1 MNKYSDEVVAG
12 QATYTPFFLNIYDLF
27 VIRFSNRF
35 FWRCPPQKTIELYQ
49 RNVASEHLDI
59 GVGTGFYL
67 QTCDKLRNAKAVGI
81 MDLNNNSLEKTKG
94 ALEKIGVSSVAVYHA
109 NALEGFPFQDAKYS
123 SIGINYLLHCV
134 PGSFDEKL
142 GNIFKN
148 LKTSISPGRSIKVF
162 GSTILIDEDKHT
174 ALSKLVMRF
183 YHKKGIF
190 HNQRD
195 TLTSLIEV
203 CNQYSK
209 NVLINV
215 VGAVAF
221 FEVTIET

>member
-35 FWRCPPQKTIELYQ
+35 FWRCPPQRTIELYQ
-49 RNVASEHLDI
+49 RNVANEHLDI

-67 QTCDKLRNAKAVGI
+67 QASSNLRNVKSVGI
-81 MDLNNNSLEKTKG
+81 MDLNDNSLTKTKG
-94 ALEKIGVSSVAVYHA
+94 ALEKIGVSNVAVYHT
-109 NALEGFPFQDAKYS
+109 NVLDGFPFKEAKYS
-123 SIGINYLLHCV
+123 SVGINYLLHCV

-142 GNIFKN
+142 GNIFNN

-195 TLTSLIEV
+195 TYKSLVEA
-203 CNQYSK
+203 CNKHSK